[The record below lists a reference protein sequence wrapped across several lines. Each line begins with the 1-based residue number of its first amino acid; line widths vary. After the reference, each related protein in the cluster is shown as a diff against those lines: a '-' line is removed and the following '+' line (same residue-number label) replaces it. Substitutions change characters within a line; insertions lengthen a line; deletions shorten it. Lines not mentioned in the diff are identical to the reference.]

1 MLESLLGAG
10 DDSAVQADT
19 TSSNWERIVSTQSQ
33 TCPHCGKALTSE
45 MLAMEGRE
53 VCPHCL
59 LPLDE
64 GPGLLQASIADT
76 APDDPGK
83 EIPEL
88 SPSAVR
94 MQWVRSI
101 SLCFCLAAVLICL
114 WRLFPSGKN
123 SAHPAE
129 LTAIAIIAIISAFVW
144 FYTQFAI
151 TLKSRSR

>member
-1 MLESLLGAG
+1 M
-10 DDSAVQADT
+10 
-19 TSSNWERIVSTQSQ
+19 STQSQ
-33 TCPHCGKALTSE
+33 NCPHCGKALTSE

-64 GPGLLQASIADT
+64 EPGPLHSLITET
-76 APDDPGK
+76 APADPGK

-88 SPSAVR
+88 SLSAVR
-94 MQWVRSI
+94 VQWVRSI
-101 SLCFCLAAVLICL
+101 SLCFCLAVLICL

-123 SAHPAE
+123 PAHPAE

-144 FYTQFAI
+144 FYTQFAL
-151 TLKSRSR
+151 TLKSKSR